1 MNPSATGW
9 IKKLIKELN
18 PEELFKDN
26 DLEVYYRHFRDCG
39 FIYGSNVKVVNDWIE
54 NEDFESD
61 EICKINLVIALHIAF
76 TNHNTTND
84 FYTEVANFYNKI
96 NKKRVS
102 FLEAL
107 MGSKNKTDQVE
118 RIINKRIQIDDN
130 LIDKSFNYFIT
141 NALLFVDV
149 LAFRNYLKTGEVAEE
164 TIREYEAV
172 IESIVLNTLNSKKN
186 KSDYDKSLIDL
197 FEQSLRYQRD
207 TVLVFSEAISTV
219 STNLFARYCLDLAA
233 MATWTDAKLDN
244 EEELFL
250 NTLGEKLNLSQHQID
265 EASKTIE
272 EFYKTYREKVPLLGS
287 KNIVKTFY
295 DNSSNMV
302 LKLIKRNSKRLTKE
316 LSESKELLVLL
327 SHSTVR
333 DLSKDEQKKVQDQ
346 LLDIFKSVP
355 SLAIFL
361 LPGGA
366 LLLPLVVKFIPKLLP
381 SAFDDNRIEDDK
393 EQDKS

>member
-1 MNPSATGW
+1 MNPSAAGW
-9 IKKLIKELN
+9 IKKLIKELK
-18 PEELFKDN
+18 PKELFKNN
-26 DLEVYYRHFRDCG
+26 DLEVYYKHFRACG
-39 FIYGSNVKVVNDWIE
+39 FIYGSNIKIVNEWVE

-61 EICKINLVIALHIAF
+61 EICKINLLIALLIA
-76 TNHNTTND
+76 HNKHNAKED
-84 FYTEVANFYNKI
+84 FYTKVVNFYDKI
-96 NKKRVS
+96 NRRKPS

-107 MGSKNKTDQVE
+107 IGSKNKEDQLE

-149 LAFRNYLKTGEVAEE
+149 LAFRNYLKTGEVSDD
-164 TIREYEAV
+164 IIKQYEAV

-186 KSDYDKSLIDL
+186 KSEYDNSLINL

-207 TVLVFSEAISTV
+207 TVLIYSEALKTV
-219 STNLFARYCLDLAA
+219 DTNLFARYCLDLAA
-233 MATWTDAKLDN
+233 MATWTDAKLDK
-244 EEELFL
+244 EEKQFL
-250 NTLGEKLNLSQHQID
+250 NVLGEKLNLSQNQTN

-272 EFYKTYREKVPLLGS
+272 DFYKNHRQEVPLLGS

-295 DNSSNMV
+295 DNSTNMV
-302 LKLIKRNSKRLTKE
+302 LKLIKRNSKKLTQE
-316 LSESKELLVLL
+316 LSESKELIKLL
-327 SHSTVR
+327 SQSTLR

-381 SAFDDNRIEDDK
+381 SAFDDNRIED
-393 EQDKS
+393 EEE

>member
-18 PEELFKDN
+18 PEELFKNN

-39 FIYGSNVKVVNDWIE
+39 FIYGSNVKIVNNWVD
-54 NEDFESD
+54 NDDFESD
-61 EICKINLVIALHIAF
+61 EICKINLVIALLITY
-76 TNHNTTND
+76 TNNKTSKD
-84 FYTEVANFYNKI
+84 FYTEIVDFYNTI
-96 NKKRVS
+96 NKEKPN
-102 FLEAL
+102 FFQAL
-107 MGSKNKTDQVE
+107 IGSNNAKDKVE

-149 LAFRNYLKTGEVAEE
+149 LAFRGYLKTGKITEDIIEQ
-164 TIREYEAV
+164 YEAV
-172 IESIVLNTLNSKKN
+172 IESIVLNTLNSKKI
-186 KSDYDKSLIDL
+186 KSDYDNSLINL

-207 TVLVFSEAISTV
+207 TVLLFNEAIKTV
-219 STNLFARYCLDLAA
+219 DTNLFARYCLDLSA

-244 EEELFL
+244 EEEVFL
-250 NTLGEKLNLSQHQID
+250 NALGERLNLTQHQID
-265 EASKTIE
+265 QASKTIE
-272 EFYKTYREKVPLLGS
+272 EFYKTYRKKVPLLGS

-295 DNSSNMV
+295 DNSTNMV
-302 LKLIKRNSKRLTKE
+302 SKLLKRNSKKLTQE
-316 LSESKELLVLL
+316 LSESKELLILL
-327 SHSTVR
+327 SKSTVR

-381 SAFDDNRIEDDK
+381 SAFDDNRIED
-393 EQDKS
+393 EEE